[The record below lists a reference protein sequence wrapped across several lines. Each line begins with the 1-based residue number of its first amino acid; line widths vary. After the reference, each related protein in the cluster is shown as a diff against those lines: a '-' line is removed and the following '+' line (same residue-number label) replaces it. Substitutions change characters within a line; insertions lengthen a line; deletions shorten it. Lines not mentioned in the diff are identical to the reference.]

1 MTMSNSMELHGV
13 LCRYLRDLRLR
24 TFPDNDE
31 GEHGLRWTNAEIKRV
46 EQLVA
51 AESSLATLNA
61 ELLEALIKARY
72 HVSMSGTGDELAAI
86 EEAIAKARS
95 QS

>member
-1 MTMSNSMELHGV
+1 MTVKRYDAPKLRAWSDDAQGFCVVESADYDALLSLNS
-13 LCRYLRDLRLR
+13 
-24 TFPDNDE
+24 
-31 GEHGLRWTNAEIKRV
+31 
-46 EQLVA
+46 
-51 AESSLATLNA
+51 

-72 HVSMSGTGDELAAI
+72 HVSMSGTGDELADI

>member
-1 MTMSNSMELHGV
+1 MTVKRSTRHTANVFLPGCLGPVRREVILEDDH
-13 LCRYLRDLRLR
+13 
-24 TFPDNDE
+24 DE
-31 GEHGLRWTNAEIKRV
+31 EI
-46 EQLVA
+46 A
-51 AESSLATLNA
+51 ALLSLNA

-72 HVSMSGTGDELAAI
+72 HVSMSGTGDELADI